1 MADLFP
7 AQTVQTT
14 PDPAD
19 TTPQTTVTF
28 GKSWRFDFEAG
39 EFVLTPTGKVMETAD
54 TDAWLEWCT
63 KALATARYQ
72 HLVYSRNYGQEFED
86 LLSRHLNRAA
96 NESEIKRIATEALM
110 VDPRTA
116 AVRNFQFTWEED
128 RCLFSCEVTNVLEE
142 TATISGV
149 VIT

>member
-7 AQTVQTT
+7 TEAVQSS
-14 PDPAD
+14 PDPSETA
-19 TTPQTTVTF
+19 PQTTVTF

-39 EFVLTPTGKVMETAD
+39 EFVLTPTGKVVETK
-54 TDAWLEWCT
+54 DAEAWKEWCK
-63 KALATARYQ
+63 KALATARYR

-86 LLSRHLNRAA
+86 LLTRNLNRAA
-96 NESEIKRIATEALM
+96 NESEIKRIATETLM
-110 VDPRTA
+110 ADPRTA
-116 AVRNFQFTWEED
+116 AVRNFTFTWEED

-142 TATISGV
+142 TASINGV